1 MSDSNNN
8 RDTAKTSKHRSKNQ
22 GLVKVKPV
30 FVIALLIF
38 LVAYV
43 FLKNQRE
50 YECHEFCVPLS
61 VDAQPKHYLA
71 GLEQVHAF
79 RPVYAILFISD
90 SNPAN
95 PTVVLNHG
103 RLISIEGLSLNLSVY
118 HKAVYA
124 LQPNLSLKE
133 LSLSDDEIDQVLI
146 ALNSK
151 PPDVTFDLSPWE
163 KITPDLNSFDFHRWP
178 LTK

>member
-1 MSDSNNN
+1 MSDSKNNWG
-8 RDTAKTSKHRSKNQ
+8 TAKTSENSSENQ
-22 GLVKVKPV
+22 GLIKVKPV

-43 FLKNQRE
+43 FLKNQGE

-61 VDAQPKHYLA
+61 VDAEPKHYLA
-71 GLEQVHAF
+71 GFEQVHAF
-79 RPVYAILFISD
+79 RPVYAILFSSD

-95 PTVVLNHG
+95 PLVVVNHG
-103 RLISIEGLSLNLSVY
+103 RLISIEGFSLNLSVY

-124 LQPNLSLKE
+124 LQPNFTLKE

-151 PPDVTFDLSPWE
+151 PPDATFDSSPWE
-163 KITPDLNSFDFHRWP
+163 RITPDLNSFDFNRLP